1 MIRYAA
7 RHPCRALNLLR
18 RLAWDCFFSRSA
30 LVCYYNPYVLPR
42 LMYAAP
48 VRGSYTIAHSNK
60 LEAFRILLLTLF
72 HYPRYTPPL
81 QHNAKGSRLVHFTVL
96 KDLSRD
102 SHLVHRCLS
111 GTTPN
116 YLSSSVHSHMAR
128 SAQSLGGYPLP
139 YRGPTGG
146 ILNHLA

>member
-18 RLAWDCFFSRSA
+18 RLACFFSRSA

-48 VRGSYTIAHSNK
+48 VRSSYIIAHSNK

-72 HYPRYTPPL
+72 YYPRYTPPL
-81 QHNAKGSRLVHFTVL
+81 QHNAKVSRLVHFTVL

-102 SHLVHRCLS
+102 SHLVHLVVYQAQPP
-111 GTTPN
+111 TTF
-116 YLSSSVHSHMAR
+116 
-128 SAQSLGGYPLP
+128 PLLYTATWP
-139 YRGPTGG
+139 DLQPPKVFC
-146 ILNHLA
+146 